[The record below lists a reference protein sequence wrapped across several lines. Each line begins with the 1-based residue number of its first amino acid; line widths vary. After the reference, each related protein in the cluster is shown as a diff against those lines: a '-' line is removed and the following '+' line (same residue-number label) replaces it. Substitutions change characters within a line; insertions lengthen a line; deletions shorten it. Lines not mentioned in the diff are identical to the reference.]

1 MQILLT
7 ESEYN
12 ELKAQKRERIAA
24 SKEDLQHICTLA
36 ANHIPVPPRD
46 WSQDK
51 TPRPWGCILD
61 EGTNP
66 GYCDACPVD
75 AICPNPGKAWSK

>member
-1 MQILLT
+1 MPHLAFQIT
-7 ESEYN
+7 E
-12 ELKAQKRERIAA
+12 
-24 SKEDLQHICTLA
+24 EDIENVLCTHRSRLA
-36 ANHIPVPPRD
+36 AGADALLPN
-46 WSQDK
+46 
-51 TPRPWGCILD
+51 LA